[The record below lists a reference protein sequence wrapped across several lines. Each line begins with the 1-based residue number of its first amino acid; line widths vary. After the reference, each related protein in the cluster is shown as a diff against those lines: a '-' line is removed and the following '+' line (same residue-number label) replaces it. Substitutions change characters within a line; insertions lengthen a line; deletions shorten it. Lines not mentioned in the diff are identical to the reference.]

1 MGKRER
7 ERANYWNIIKRAATN
22 KKVIGIHIGILWS
35 DVNYYTMIRIRS
47 VYHTKAKSMT
57 KKSKGNCNRLEI
69 PAFAIRYETDK
80 PKTNASEALWIV
92 MSDKQTNINIEVKKR
107 KNS

>member
-1 MGKRER
+1 
-7 ERANYWNIIKRAATN
+7 
-22 KKVIGIHIGILWS
+22 
-35 DVNYYTMIRIRS
+35 
-47 VYHTKAKSMT
+47 MT